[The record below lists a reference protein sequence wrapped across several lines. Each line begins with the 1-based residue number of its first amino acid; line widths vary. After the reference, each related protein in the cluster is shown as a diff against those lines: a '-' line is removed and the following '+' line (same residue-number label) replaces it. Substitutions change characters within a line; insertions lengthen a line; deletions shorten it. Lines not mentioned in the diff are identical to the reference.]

1 MRGGNAI
8 TGYTAAAVVPHEGI
22 DQEAATVH
30 AWRVSRLARLGLPR
44 PMAEA
49 VADRVDWHDVAKLV
63 QRGCPAAL
71 AVAILD

>member
-1 MRGGNAI
+1 
-8 TGYTAAAVVPHEGI
+8 
-22 DQEAATVH
+22 VH
-30 AWRVSRLARLGLPR
+30 AWRVSRLARLGLAWPV
-44 PMAEA
+44 AEA